1 MHSQNDERHTHTL
14 HLCSQCDA
22 HPETSGS
29 DTDFHMKNMHG
40 QKQDNRICKQL
51 IEWMIVMTE
60 KNSSL
65 RHWPIFSSALLLSLD
80 EGVDQ

>member
-1 MHSQNDERHTHTL
+1 MNKKLTEPQQTLVHTNDNIAFQLCIHKMTNVTHTL

-51 IEWMIVMTE
+51 IE
-60 KNSSL
+60 
-65 RHWPIFSSALLLSLD
+65 
-80 EGVDQ
+80 